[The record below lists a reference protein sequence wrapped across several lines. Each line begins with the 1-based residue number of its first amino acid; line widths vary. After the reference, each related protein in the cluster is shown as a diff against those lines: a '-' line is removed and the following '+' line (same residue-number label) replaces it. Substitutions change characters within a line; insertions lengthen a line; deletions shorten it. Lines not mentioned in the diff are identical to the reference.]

1 MVTISRADFS
11 DPALLDF
18 LQAHLDDMAPTA
30 PEESRHALDVTGLQ
44 GAGVRLWVAHDADAL
59 VGTVALARLEAGHE
73 ELKSM
78 RTSPAHRGRGIA
90 SALLDHALND
100 ARSRGIERISLETGS
115 MDFFSA
121 ARAFYRR
128 AGFDDTVPF
137 GTYTEDPHSVFM
149 TLRL

>member
-1 MVTISRADFS
+1 
-11 DPALLDF
+11 
-18 LQAHLDDMAPTA
+18 
-30 PEESRHALDVTGLQ
+30 
-44 GAGVRLWVAHDADAL
+44 
-59 VGTVALARLEAGHE
+59 
-73 ELKSM
+73 
-78 RTSPAHRGRGIA
+78 IA